1 MRATPQMGI
10 FQKPASR
17 GRFAVVIP
25 TYNHGGR
32 VAQVAEESLKLTF
45 PVFVVDD
52 GSTDS
57 TQAVLS
63 SIKGVRLLRHSRNR
77 GKGAALMTGFAEAS
91 KVADWVITIDAD
103 GQHNPKDALKMIQ
116 GIPENDRPIIVGMR
130 RGMDGKSVP
139 WTSRFGRKFSNFW
152 VWLSGGPAVEDS
164 QSGFRI
170 YPVPEVMSLN
180 VLSRRFQFEVE
191 ILVKARW
198 KRIRVIEV
206 PVGVNYAEGAERIS
220 HFRPMVDFLRNSSTF
235 ARLIFQRIVR
245 RPAS

>member
-1 MRATPQMGI
+1 MIRE
-10 FQKPASR
+10 

-32 VAQVAEESLKLTF
+32 VAQVAEESLKLAF

-57 TQAVLS
+57 TQAVIS
-63 SIKGVRLLRHSRNR
+63 DIKGVRLLRHSRNR

-103 GQHNPKDALKMIQ
+103 GQHNPKDALKMIK

-152 VWLSGGPAVEDS
+152 VWLSGGPVVEDS

-170 YPVPEVMSLN
+170 YPVPEVMGLN

-198 KRIRVIEV
+198 KRMRVIEV
-206 PVGVNYAEGAERIS
+206 PVGVSYAEGAERIS

-235 ARLIFQRIVR
+235 ARLIFQRIIR

>member
-1 MRATPQMGI
+1 MD
-10 FQKPASR
+10 SR

-32 VAQVAEESLKLTF
+32 VGKAARASLDLSF

-57 TQAVLS
+57 TQAELS
-63 SIKGVRLLRHSRNR
+63 EIKGLRLLRHEVNR
-77 GKGAALMTGFAEAS
+77 GKGAALLTGFAEAS

-103 GQHNPKDALKMIQ
+103 GQHIPKDALNMIRA
-116 GIPENDRPIIVGMR
+116 IPENNRPIIVGTR
-130 RGMDGKSVP
+130 QGMEGKSVP

-152 VWLSGGPAVEDS
+152 VWISGGPALKDS

-170 YPVPEVMSLN
+170 YPVPEVINLN

-191 ILVKARW
+191 VLVKARW
-198 KRIRVIEV
+198 KRMGVIEV
-206 PVGVNYAEGAERIS
+206 PVGVNYAKGAERIS

-235 ARLIFQRIVR
+235 ARLIVQRVFR
-245 RPAS
+245 RTR